1 MFSRIR
7 RRITFANVAM
17 TLALVFA
24 MSGGALAASKYLITS
39 TKQIKPSV
47 LTALKG
53 KTGAAG
59 KEGLAGKEGAAGKEG
74 PKGANGTNGTE
85 GPKGANGTNG
95 TNGSNGESVTASA
108 FSVATGTCTGAG
120 SEFTIG
126 TSPPTFACNG
136 KDGKAGAPGAPGA
149 PGESVT
155 TTPLAAK
162 NGSGHCEEGGAQF
175 EAEPSKGKVKSYA
188 CAGSPWTAGGTLPS
202 GQSETGT
209 WGVAFN
215 AAQQAGLDSISF
227 TIPLKTAP
235 LQAVFV
241 NEGAPRAGECEGTL
255 AAPTAEPGY
264 LCVYLGKPSMNAAEP
279 PEPNVSGLAMLDSGT
294 GTPGAG
300 TTGAIAAFQGK
311 GTSSELA
318 FWTGTWAVTAK

>member
-95 TNGSNGESVTASA
+95 TNGSNGESVTALEFTNSRGKCN
-108 FSVATGTCTGAG
+108 GTAAGLGG
-120 SEFTIG
+120 SEFTVG
-126 TSPPTFACNG
+126 ATTTLACNG
-136 KDGKAGAPGAPGA
+136 KTGNTGTNGTN
-149 PGESVT
+149 GESVT
-155 TTPLAAK
+155 TTLLAAN

-175 EAEPSKGKVKSYA
+175 EAEPAKGKVKSYA

-202 GQSETGT
+202 GQSETGA
-209 WGVAFN
+209 WGSFFTT
-215 AAQQAGLDSISF
+215 AGFDPISF

-235 LQAVFV
+235 VAAEWIE
-241 NEGAPRAGECEGTL
+241 EGETSNPHCKGNL
-255 AAPTAEPGY
+255 ATPTAEPGY
-264 LCVYLGKPSMNAAEP
+264 LCVYAGEP
-279 PEPNVSGLAMLDSGT
+279 PMNGATPPAPTVMFITIWVPGT
-294 GTPGAG
+294 HTNGAG
-300 TTGAIAAFQGK
+300 TTGAVVVVEETGAGSP
-311 GTSSELA
+311 TD
-318 FWTGTWAVTAK
+318 WTGTWAVTAA